1 MNLVAKYFGNYKDV
15 NYKNEILSGLTVAI
29 ALVPEAI
36 AFSFIAGVDPLVGL
50 YAACI
55 MGFFTSI
62 LGGRPGMISGST
74 GAIAVVVASTVQH
87 FGEAYLYPTIILG
100 GLIQMIIG
108 FSGFGK
114 FIRLVPHS
122 VMLGFVNGLAIV
134 IFLAQFP
141 MFYQDPGNAILYS
154 NSTLVIMIGLV
165 LLTMAIMFLLPRFS
179 KLIPGG
185 LAAILVVAGISM
197 IPGVDT
203 PTVTNLLQGKSMEGG
218 LPQIFMSY
226 PANLFSLETL
236 KIIFLPALSVAGV
249 GLIES
254 LLTLTLIDEK
264 TDTRGN
270 GSRES
275 VAQGIANVISGLFG
289 SMGGCAMIGQSMIN
303 INSGARKRLSGIVA
317 ALALLA
323 FIMYLSD
330 IIVQIPVAALI
341 GIMFMVSYGT
351 FEWSSL
357 KDFKLAPKG
366 DFVIMVTVALITV
379 FFHNLALAVLVGVI
393 MAALLFSWDNAVRIR
408 ARKRVDE
415 DNVKHYDIYG
425 PLFFG
430 SITSFMEKFDIK
442 NDPQK
447 VVIDFEESRVAD
459 QSGVEA
465 IKKVHSKY
473 NQAQKEV
480 SFVNLSQGC
489 KELLLKA
496 KIEVTVDPDKPKYEM
511 VYNDELEEN
520 IF

>member
-62 LGGRPGMISGST
+62 LGGRPGMISGLT

-275 VAQGIANVISGLFG
+275 LAQ
-289 SMGGCAMIGQSMIN
+289 
-303 INSGARKRLSGIVA
+303 
-317 ALALLA
+317 
-323 FIMYLSD
+323 
-330 IIVQIPVAALI
+330 
-341 GIMFMVSYGT
+341 
-351 FEWSSL
+351 
-357 KDFKLAPKG
+357 
-366 DFVIMVTVALITV
+366 
-379 FFHNLALAVLVGVI
+379 
-393 MAALLFSWDNAVRIR
+393 
-408 ARKRVDE
+408 
-415 DNVKHYDIYG
+415 
-425 PLFFG
+425 
-430 SITSFMEKFDIK
+430 
-442 NDPQK
+442 
-447 VVIDFEESRVAD
+447 
-459 QSGVEA
+459 
-465 IKKVHSKY
+465 
-473 NQAQKEV
+473 
-480 SFVNLSQGC
+480 
-489 KELLLKA
+489 
-496 KIEVTVDPDKPKYEM
+496 
-511 VYNDELEEN
+511 
-520 IF
+520 